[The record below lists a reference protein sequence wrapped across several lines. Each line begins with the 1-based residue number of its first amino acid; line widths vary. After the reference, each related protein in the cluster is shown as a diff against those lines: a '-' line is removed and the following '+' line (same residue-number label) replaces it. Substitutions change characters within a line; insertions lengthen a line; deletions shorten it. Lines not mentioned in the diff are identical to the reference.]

1 MKKVIS
7 KIIKTIL
14 WILISVIVLFNVY
27 NIVNLKILK
36 NKLTTVNG
44 YTYLEVVSGSME
56 PTIKIGDLVL
66 IDTKDKA
73 ICKNDIITFYDE
85 YDNLVTHRVIALY
98 DDYVITKGDAN
109 NTDDGKVMRDKI
121 VGRYISK
128 LNAFGYIIQTLK
140 NPLTL
145 VIILAI
151 GVVVCFLIST
161 DKDGKALD
169 VDKDYIEFIN
179 YKKSLKENKKSN
191 NDKVN
196 KKTTKKKTSSKK

>member
-196 KKTTKKKTSSKK
+196 KKNTKKKTSSKK

>member
-191 NDKVN
+191 NDKEN
-196 KKTTKKKTSSKK
+196 KKNTKKKTSSKK